1 MTNRESGSRRVGEEA
16 MEGRRDTEG
25 PDAGTRDEGCTGG
38 LHGGGETEPAA
49 LSRRDTLKALAIA
62 PLAGLAGGATAGGAL
77 DFTDAIDKLT
87 RVPREVLESQQA
99 RKFFTAHEMAT
110 VRVLVDIVIPR
121 DEQSGSATEAK
132 VPEWMDNILADNQV
146 SDDRRRL
153 AMRGG
158 LAWLDREAH
167 QRFAKSFVAATP
179 AQRLQIVEDIA
190 WPKKAKPEHSNG
202 VAFFNSFRDFTAS
215 GFWSSAVGAQDL
227 KYIGNTF
234 VPEWKGC
241 PEAALRKLGVSY

>member
-1 MTNRESGSRRVGEEA
+1 MRDMGRGNPDEERVMSDEEQGN
-16 MEGRRDTEG
+16 EGGDR
-25 PDAGTRDEGCTGG
+25 
-38 LHGGGETEPAA
+38 

-62 PLAGLAGGATAGGAL
+62 PLAGLAGGATGSAAL

-87 RVPREVLESQQA
+87 RVPREVLDSAPA

-110 VRVLVDIVIPR
+110 VRVLVDIIIPR
-121 DEQSGSATEAK
+121 DGQSGSASEAR

-158 LAWLDREAH
+158 LGWLDREAH
-167 QRFAKSFVAATP
+167 ARFGRTFTGATA

-190 WPKKAKPEHSNG
+190 WPKKAKREHSNG
-202 VAFFNSFRDFTAS
+202 VAFFNSFRDLTAS
-215 GFWSSAVGAQDL
+215 GFWSSAIGVADL
-227 KYIGNTF
+227 KYTGNTF

-241 PEAALRKLGVSY
+241 PEAALRKLGVSYQLEEQ